1 LDASRSALGAIAVVV
16 LAGSGLGSA
25 GFSFDAAPS
34 ALDRMAR
41 TLADRLP
48 RPVAPT
54 APAIKGIGDYTD
66 PVNRARSYFDAETGL
81 LCYDTGPNRTCR

>member
-1 LDASRSALGAIAVVV
+1 MEASRSALGAIAVVV

-34 ALDRMAR
+34 GLDRMER

-48 RPVAPT
+48 RPAAPA
-54 APAIKGIGDYTD
+54 APAIKGIGGYAD

-81 LCYDTGPNRTCR
+81 LCHGTGVNRACR